1 MACEVRKHGLLCGD
15 SGERMMKRLA
25 LISNTESK
33 ERKREWAAMKIGKY
47 TRQAREYGAIDEITE
62 STRVV
67 RERV

>member
-1 MACEVRKHGLLCGD
+1 
-15 SGERMMKRLA
+15 MKRLA